1 VCSAALLLHALSF
14 RYAVDDAFISFR
26 YAENWVRGD
35 GLVFNAGERVEGYTN
50 FLWTAWV
57 ALGLRVGVEPV
68 LFARVSGML
77 AGVLLLWAGY
87 FFARPLLASRALLFL
102 LPVPIVA
109 NGAFAL
115 WCGAG
120 LETSLFALLVFAGT
134 AASARSGESGRG
146 FAAASFL
153 LALASLARPE
163 GALVYGAVL
172 FDRLLLRRVPVRD
185 SAAGVLLYVLLA
197 GSHEAWRIAYY
208 GDLLPNAYYAKTGGG
223 LRQAARG
230 LGYAAR
236 YFGPFG
242 GWTLL
247 APLPLLRIGGL
258 RSPERTV
265 LCVTIV
271 YVWSVIGVGGD
282 SLPFH
287 RFFVPAVPLLAVLA
301 VLALDRL
308 SGSPRFGLRGPRLA
322 AAALL
327 LALPLWNT
335 FGGEA
340 RAFLVE
346 DRDRVELH
354 WKVIGKWLGENAP
367 PGASIAVTT
376 AGAIPY
382 YSGLP
387 AIDMLG
393 INDRAIARR
402 RMPEMG
408 KGIAGH
414 EKHDMAYVLSRRPTY
429 ILHYPFLL
437 PEPVFSASQF
447 RTPWNRG
454 LEELLRNETFD
465 RTYAGESAKI
475 VPPGAGRPL
484 HLVYFR
490 LREGGGR

>member
-1 VCSAALLLHALSF
+1 
-14 RYAVDDAFISFR
+14 
-26 YAENWVRGD
+26 
-35 GLVFNAGERVEGYTN
+35 
-50 FLWTAWV
+50 
-57 ALGLRVGVEPV
+57 
-68 LFARVSGML
+68 
-77 AGVLLLWAGY
+77 
-87 FFARPLLASRALLFL
+87 
-102 LPVPIVA
+102 
-109 NGAFAL
+109 
-115 WCGAG
+115 
-120 LETSLFALLVFAGT
+120 
-134 AASARSGESGRG
+134 
-146 FAAASFL
+146 
-153 LALASLARPE
+153 
-163 GALVYGAVL
+163 
-172 FDRLLLRRVPVRD
+172 
-185 SAAGVLLYVLLA
+185 
-197 GSHEAWRIAYY
+197 
-208 GDLLPNAYYAKTGGG
+208 
-223 LRQAARG
+223 
-230 LGYAAR
+230 
-236 YFGPFG
+236 
-242 GWTLL
+242 
-247 APLPLLRIGGL
+247 
-258 RSPERTV
+258 
-265 LCVTIV
+265 
-271 YVWSVIGVGGD
+271 
-282 SLPFH
+282 
-287 RFFVPAVPLLAVLA
+287 